1 MLRVMTSGGRGG
13 GLLNPYQAYLWAHA
27 DPPPVSTLRRM
38 KLTLQAVEQHSA
50 RQVIG
55 HALAPL
61 AQHLLAS
68 QLLAA
73 LAVQALLVV
82 AASRWAQAISRV
94 RPEMHSPTLL
104 GLQGMLLQQV
114 PPHAC

>member
-1 MLRVMTSGGRGG
+1 M
-13 GLLNPYQAYLWAHA
+13 
-27 DPPPVSTLRRM
+27 
-38 KLTLQAVEQHSA
+38 
-50 RQVIG
+50 IG

-68 QLLAA
+68 RPQAA

-82 AASRWAQAISRV
+82 PASRRAQAIHWV

-104 GLQGMLLQQV
+104 GLQGMLLRQV
-114 PPHAC
+114 HPLA